1 VVALSDGRRVVS
13 GSYDKT
19 LRVWDVDTGECV
31 RELKGHGSVSEWP
44 YHIERMIL
52 LVGLAVS

>member
-1 VVALSDGRRVVS
+1 MSSDLVCFSQVVSCVVAMPDGRRVVS

-31 RELKGHGSVSEWP
+31 RELKGHSEVSEC
-44 YHIERMIL
+44 
-52 LVGLAVS
+52 